1 MRYLKTYE
9 KFDLAKEQVPL
20 EVKADMGLFNQSE
33 MNKKQFDK
41 YKAKLKQIYDT
52 YVDDQTP
59 SETGIAKDLYNKLL
73 QAKFIKKANPKTKN
87 QIIWKN
93 PDQIDDPTL
102 PSNPLFSKYAE
113 ELDQE
118 RQAKKS
124 EETLQQKQKDLEE
137 KQKNLQQNQGDST
150 VNRNDIQTAQK
161 DIKAQEDKLKVADK
175 NAADLKIQAKK
186 ELDLKK
192 KELEEAK
199 RRIAA
204 LKK

>member
-1 MRYLKTYE
+1 MKYLKTYE
-9 KFDLAKEQVPL
+9 KFDLAKEKVPL

-52 YVDDQTP
+52 YIEDETP

-93 PDQIDDPTL
+93 PDQIDDAST
-102 PSNPLFSKYAE
+102 PSNPLFNSYAQ
-113 ELDQE
+113 ELEQE
-118 RQAKKS
+118 RKAKKS
-124 EETLQQKQKDLEE
+124 EETLQQKQKEIED
-137 KQKNLQQNQGDST
+137 KQTALQQNQGDSQ
-150 VNRNDIQTAQK
+150 VARK
-161 DIKAQEDKLKVADK
+161 DIETATKDITAVQDNLKKADAT
-175 NAADLKIQAKK
+175 AAELKIHAKK

-199 RRIAA
+199 RRIQQ
-204 LKK
+204 LKQ